1 MLLSYNSY
9 SYSYITFILTALVI
23 DIPIND
29 EEKAKVEELIR
40 QEVNNYDREVQHPG
54 VDELVPLTE
63 NRHSSLLNSEIQRYE
78 EEEEEVGDKTSNDM
92 ILSSTI
98 TDKETNDHDEYLN
111 LFYALN
117 ENSNLSML
125 LGNVKN
131 LSDLN
136 EQHLNYLDNMEAG
149 LSHSLDKKRKQ
160 IDDTNFQRKK
170 QQTDFKPVN
179 DYLQEKWKQEVKSM
193 VDINIETTSSK

>member
-1 MLLSYNSY
+1 ML
-9 SYSYITFILTALVI
+9 TTLVI

-40 QEVNNYDREVQHPG
+40 QEVSNYDREVQHPG

-78 EEEEEVGDKTSNDM
+78 EEEEVGDKTSNM

-98 TDKETNDHDEYLN
+98 TDKETNKQDEYLN

-136 EQHLNYLDNMEAG
+136 ERHLNYLDNMEAG
-149 LSHSLDKKRKQ
+149 LSQSLDKKRKQ
-160 IDDTNFQRKK
+160 LDDTNLQRKK

-193 VDINIETTSSK
+193 VDINIEATSSK